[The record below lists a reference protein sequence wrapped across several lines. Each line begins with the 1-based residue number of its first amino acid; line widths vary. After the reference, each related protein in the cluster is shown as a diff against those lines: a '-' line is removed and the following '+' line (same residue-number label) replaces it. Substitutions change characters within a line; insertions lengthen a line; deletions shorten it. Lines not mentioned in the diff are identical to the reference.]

1 VLGLAV
7 SAGCDCGSRS
17 QYRPD
22 FSEPV
27 PSASAPPSRALPS
40 SVPPSGP
47 HPFVPEDAEAPG
59 PAVAPR
65 TSDPKRDPKGAA
77 EPPLEAPTA
86 GGRDATSAGGSVAS
100 RIIID
105 SLVNVAPAGPAT
117 ATELGVVMFNRE
129 NQLFLAKLGALGNGA
144 KPHSTPLAS
153 LPERAGPFPLAK
165 AAAVRGGF
173 AYWVSKNRLLRGALT
188 TEGPPASIEVLGEDA
203 RVGTRVGIPVGSA
216 ADLERVP
223 QLAAYVTRPKESQ
236 APLGAQLWIEGRPAP
251 LPLTDEITSTHSVS
265 LIATPQGVAAVFLE
279 ARTGM
284 SSLHLRLVQFSPS
297 QEASLGE
304 DRIIWVGGPSR
315 SSTELLLRPAEAN
328 GALGL
333 MTLERD
339 MTHFGLLTLSIPLLD
354 AAPEPESD
362 WLLYANGIEP
372 APVAALTLCG
382 RSLVAVARPSS
393 PVPDAPQELVLQGL
407 DRRDPAPVVLARSSS
422 FFSIS
427 LVAVGRG
434 ALLVYVA
441 EHRTWGRTLRCAS
454 G

>member
-1 VLGLAV
+1 
-7 SAGCDCGSRS
+7 
-17 QYRPD
+17 
-22 FSEPV
+22 
-27 PSASAPPSRALPS
+27 
-40 SVPPSGP
+40 
-47 HPFVPEDAEAPG
+47 
-59 PAVAPR
+59 
-65 TSDPKRDPKGAA
+65 
-77 EPPLEAPTA
+77 
-86 GGRDATSAGGSVAS
+86 VAS

-105 SLVNVAPAGPAT
+105 SLVDVAPAGPAT
-117 ATELGVVMFNRE
+117 ATERGVVMFNRE

-165 AAAVRGGF
+165 AAAVRGNF

-188 TEGPPASIEVLGEDA
+188 TAGPPGNIEVLGEDA

-216 ADLERVP
+216 ADLESVP
-223 QLAAYVTRPKESQ
+223 QLAAYVTRPKEPQ

-265 LIATPQGVAAVFLE
+265 LIATPQGVAALFLE

-284 SSLHLRLVQFSPS
+284 SSLHLRRVQFSPS
-297 QEASLGE
+297 PSQEVSLGE

-339 MTHFGLLTLSIPLLD
+339 MTHFGLLTLSISLLD
-354 AAPEPESD
+354 AAPEPEPD

-393 PVPDAPQELVLQGL
+393 PVPDAPQELVLLEL
-407 DRRDPAPVVLARSSS
+407 DRQDPAPIVLARASS